1 MQAFPH
7 RYRARAAAQSEGS
20 VQVLSDAAS
29 AIETWSPPEFDGP
42 PGHWSPETLL
52 LGAVA
57 DCYVLSFRAV
67 ARASHL
73 EWLALEVDVEGVLDR
88 VDGVTRFTRLTLKP
102 VLSMDEGASETLAR
116 TALDKAKRLCLVTN
130 SLTAQCDLELAP
142 GAIVLKP
149 ACDAI
154 PEA

>member
-20 VQVLSDAAS
+20 VQVLCDAAS

-67 ARASHL
+67 ARASRL

-88 VDGVTRFTRLTLKP
+88 VDGVTRFTRFTLKP
-102 VLSMDEGASETLAR
+102 VLSMGEDASETLAR
-116 TALDKAKRLCLVTN
+116 SALDKAKRLCLVTN
-130 SLTAQCDLELAP
+130 SLTAQCDLQPLIRAASRAPTAP
-142 GAIVLKP
+142 GLP
-149 ACDAI
+149 A
-154 PEA
+154 